1 MSSTEAIGFLAA
13 FLTTVSFIPQVIQVW
28 RSKHTKDISL
38 GMYGIF
44 VVGVLMWLAYG
55 VLLNSWPMIL
65 ANCITLALAGSV
77 LAMKLK
83 YG

>member
-1 MSSTEAIGFLAA
+1 MSITEAIGFLAA

-44 VVGVLMWLAYG
+44 VAGVLMWLAYG

>member
-1 MSSTEAIGFLAA
+1 
-13 FLTTVSFIPQVIQVW
+13 
-28 RSKHTKDISL
+28 
-38 GMYGIF
+38 
-44 VVGVLMWLAYG
+44 VGVLMWLAYG
-55 VLLNSWPMIL
+55 ILLDSWPMIL